1 MVQPSGGASK
11 QEAAILELTEE
22 LIKLIESTQ
31 TRLDSSFER
40 SSQPTA
46 EGEGRPTIPNVL
58 DEISDNLRL
67 AIARVQKMHEF
78 IVHAVIHKVHNI

>member
-1 MVQPSGGASK
+1 MSNGGATK

-22 LIKLIESTQ
+22 LNKLLEDTQ

-40 SSQPTA
+40 NPKPTA

-58 DEISDNLRL
+58 DEISGNLHS
-67 AIARVQKMHEF
+67 AMSRVQKMHEF